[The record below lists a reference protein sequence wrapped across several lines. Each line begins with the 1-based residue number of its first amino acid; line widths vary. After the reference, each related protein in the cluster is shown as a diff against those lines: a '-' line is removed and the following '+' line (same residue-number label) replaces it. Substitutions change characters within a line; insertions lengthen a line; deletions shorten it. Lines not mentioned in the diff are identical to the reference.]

1 MPVSELRKKGI
12 YLLPNLLTTLGLLAG
27 FYAIT
32 LAINANY
39 KYSAIAIFVAM
50 VFDSLDGRVARL
62 TNTQSDFG
70 AQYDSMADLLSFAI
84 APAILL
90 YSWILKD
97 FSNGWLV
104 AFFYVASGSLRLARF
119 NTQVGIEDKNYF
131 QGLPSP
137 ASAALN
143 AGFVWFVISFTN
155 SINISTDIMHII
167 TFVAIFIMLS
177 SSLLMISNIRYH
189 SFKSFNLKGRSSFK
203 ILSILLLI
211 IVFISIQ
218 PSYILF
224 FTFLIY
230 AISGIVLTSIALRKK
245 LSQKHKNINKS

>member
-1 MPVSELRKKGI
+1 MPVSKLRKRGI

-39 KYSAIAIFVAM
+39 KYSAIAIFIAM

-62 TNTQSDFG
+62 TSTQSDFG

-84 APAILL
+84 APAILF
-90 YSWILKD
+90 YCWVLKD

-104 AFFYVASGSLRLARF
+104 AFFYVASGTLRLARF
-119 NTQVGIEDKNYF
+119 NTQIGIEDKNYF

-143 AGFVWFVISFTN
+143 AGFVWFAISFTN
-155 SINISTDIMHII
+155 SINISADISYII
-167 TFVAIFIMLS
+167 TFIAVIIMLA

-218 PSYILF
+218 PAYILF
-224 FTFLIY
+224 FIFLFY
-230 AISGIVLTSIALRKK
+230 TISGIVLTSLALRKK
-245 LSQKHKNINKS
+245 LSQKHKKH